1 MDHATTEIRTEQ
13 WRQIVLEANGSSL
26 TKKEFCRQNGIKEKQ
41 FYYWQRKIRRQE
53 SSRLRLE
60 ATLAPV
66 ESTSVVSSCSSSSF
80 VTVNL
85 SEPEDTSSL
94 PLSLSSTF
102 HPELM
107 IQMNGVNLFVVS
119 SVHEETLQS
128 VIRVLRNA

>member
-1 MDHATTEIRTEQ
+1 MYHATTEIRTEQ

-85 SEPEDTSSL
+85 SEPEDTSSI

>member
-1 MDHATTEIRTEQ
+1 MDQTTKEIRTEQ

-85 SEPEDTSSL
+85 SEPEDTSSI

>member
-119 SVHEETLQS
+119 SVHEETL
-128 VIRVLRNA
+128 

>member
-102 HPELM
+102 QPELM

>member
-1 MDHATTEIRTEQ
+1 MDQTTKEIRTEQ

>member
-85 SEPEDTSSL
+85 SKPEDTSSL

>member
-80 VTVNL
+80 VTVNQ
-85 SEPEDTSSL
+85 SEPEDTSSI

>member
-85 SEPEDTSSL
+85 PEPEDTSSL

>member
-85 SEPEDTSSL
+85 PEPEDTSSI

>member
-80 VTVNL
+80 VAVNL
-85 SEPEDTSSL
+85 SEPEDTSSI

>member
-26 TKKEFCRQNGIKEKQ
+26 TKKEVCRQNGIKEKQ

-66 ESTSVVSSCSSSSF
+66 ETTSVVSSCSSSSF

>member
-13 WRQIVLEANGSSL
+13 WRQIVLEANESSL

>member
-1 MDHATTEIRTEQ
+1 MDHVTTEIRTEQ

>member
-80 VTVNL
+80 VTMNL

>member
-80 VTVNL
+80 VAVNL
-85 SEPEDTSSL
+85 SEPEDTSSI
-94 PLSLSSTF
+94 PLSLSSAF

-119 SVHEETLQS
+119 NVHEETLQS